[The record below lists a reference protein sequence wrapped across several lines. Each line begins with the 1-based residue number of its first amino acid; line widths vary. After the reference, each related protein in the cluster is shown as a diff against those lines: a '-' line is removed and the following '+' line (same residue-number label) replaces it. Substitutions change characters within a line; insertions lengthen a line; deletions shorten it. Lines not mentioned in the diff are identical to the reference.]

1 MEGATAALDLSGLRP
16 SEELWVDVVGL
27 QFRSFLKEA
36 RDTLRAAA
44 ARRPPG
50 DEVRVVKELEPRLGP
65 PFHRFIRLLNQVPV
79 QIPAGRI
86 VQVRR
91 RLKELLLDL
100 LLPAPIYR
108 QSLLKP
114 LGYAGDYVTMNIAYT
129 DHYQGETAYAKY
141 LNRMFCDLAVSRAA
155 ISRLDYLR
163 QWIGF
168 TVHDNRSARTRILSV
183 ACGPAREVRDY
194 LSSTALKREVVFSLA
209 DQDVRALAF
218 AQAELA
224 PYAGP
229 GRPARVEA
237 VNAPSSISSAS
248 RSASPIWPAR
258 TSSTPPGCW
267 TTCHPML
274 HGRSCA
280 RYSGCSR
287 PAVPLSPATS
297 RPAATPGDSS
307 KASWIGR

>member
-1 MEGATAALDLSGLRP
+1 
-16 SEELWVDVVGL
+16 
-27 QFRSFLKEA
+27 
-36 RDTLRAAA
+36 
-44 ARRPPG
+44 
-50 DEVRVVKELEPRLGP
+50 VKELEPRLGP

-91 RLKELLLDL
+91 RLKDLLLDL

-237 VNAPSSISSAS
+237 VNAAVKHLIREPVRFTHLAGQNLIYAAGLLDYMPPDAARALLRALFGLLAPGGALVAS
-248 RSASPIWPAR
+248 N
-258 TSSTPPGCW
+258 
-267 TTCHPML
+267 
-274 HGRSCA
+274 
-280 RYSGCSR
+280 
-287 PAVPLSPATS
+287 LSPCCDS
-297 RPAATPGDSS
+297 RGFLESLVDWEMIYRTDDELLSLAAGLPGAATLEREATGVNSFLVL
-307 KASWIGR
+307 RR